1 MNLQANRKYGASRGF
16 GRFSKVQQG
25 LELGMIRVQ
34 DSFLGLGVKEAYG
47 FGFMVQRFRLNVWD
61 SSA

>member
-1 MNLQANRKYGASRGF
+1 MARPGVSE
-16 GRFSKVQQG
+16 G
-25 LELGMIRVQ
+25 LAIRVQ
-34 DSFLGLGVKEAYG
+34 DSFFGLGVKEAYG